1 MDLCDNPLDSVIPFP
16 FHIWQEITFTPKKC
30 RYIQFFLSKAVNEK
44 TRFLNKGAFI
54 NHVDMAGE
62 GVCQMSILQHK
73 PYKVK

>member
-44 TRFLNKGAFI
+44 NDIFEQRGI
-54 NHVDMAGE
+54 
-62 GVCQMSILQHK
+62 HK
-73 PYKVK
+73 PCGHGRGGGLPNVHIAT